1 MKKNRNESLRHLYT
15 EKNICAEDIL
25 QNLIEC
31 GIITETDATK
41 SIMDRK
47 RKEII
52 ETHKQEHTIWEK
64 NGKWMD
70 SDLLMVAKDDQ
81 FGRQLQDMNLLTRK
95 RASRNRTRTAQGN
108 DGKS

>member
-1 MKKNRNESLRHLYT
+1 MRHLYT
-15 EKNICAEDIL
+15 EKNICAEGIL

-64 NGKWMD
+64 NGKWITC
-70 SDLLMVAKDDQ
+70 VKD
-81 FGRQLQDMNLLTRK
+81 
-95 RASRNRTRTAQGN
+95 AA
-108 DGKS
+108 GKSVVRRRNSLEELADFLIDYYDS